1 MRVTEITDLDNR
13 PWGRAEGG
21 YFRNSLP
28 KGVTQSKVCSLC
40 MDEKNSNVDD
50 ENLQILDAE
59 ARDPSGQDEES
70 SPQWL
75 AIMKLQWKSVSCP
88 QIFHPLGVGGSLW
101 PSFHPILQVCESVS
115 VFVFFQFCDVAQ
127 VTNYPEV
134 NLAKFGNIKTMKVKK
149 ILSTDS
155 YCRQLWQLI
164 FN

>member
-1 MRVTEITDLDNR
+1 
-13 PWGRAEGG
+13 
-21 YFRNSLP
+21 
-28 KGVTQSKVCSLC
+28 

-50 ENLQILDAE
+50 ENPQILDAE

-75 AIMKLQWKSVSCP
+75 AIMKYNEKVFPVHKPSIL
-88 QIFHPLGVGGSLW
+88 LGWVVGSLW

-134 NLAKFGNIKTMKVKK
+134 NLAKFGNIQTMKVKK
-149 ILSTDS
+149 ILSTNS